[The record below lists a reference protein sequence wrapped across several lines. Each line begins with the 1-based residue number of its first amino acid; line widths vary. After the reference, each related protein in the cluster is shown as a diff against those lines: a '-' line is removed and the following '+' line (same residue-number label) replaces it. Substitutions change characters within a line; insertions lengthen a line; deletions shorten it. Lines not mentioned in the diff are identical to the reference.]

1 MTSKQNNL
9 AIRKDIHADTVY
21 MVLQDAESQK
31 VAPERSILV
40 ELGHNPEAE
49 ETLKYNVATDQIE
62 IISEEDAI
70 LCREHARNT
79 RISNM
84 GRIMR
89 GQKQLPH
96 EVIPTGLQD
105 IKDLMEDFRQR
116 NEQARRARGTIIN
129 RKFEYKKVSY
139 MELEEQYAS
148 EIDIEK
154 LNKLGDDG
162 WEFMTID
169 AGMVYFKREI

>member
-1 MTSKQNNL
+1 MASKQNNL

-40 ELGHNPEAE
+40 ELGQNPEAE
-49 ETLKYNVATDQIE
+49 ETLKYNVPTDQIE

-70 LCREHARNT
+70 LCREHARKVRMTNV
-79 RISNM
+79 
-84 GRIMR
+84 GRIFR
-89 GQKQLPH
+89 GMKPLPN
-96 EVIPTGLQD
+96 ESIPTGLQD
-105 IKDLMEDFRQR
+105 IKDLMEEYRQQ
-116 NEQARRARGTIIN
+116 NEQKRRARGDIIN

-139 MELEEQYAS
+139 IELEEQYAS

-169 AGMVYFKREI
+169 AGMVYFKREV